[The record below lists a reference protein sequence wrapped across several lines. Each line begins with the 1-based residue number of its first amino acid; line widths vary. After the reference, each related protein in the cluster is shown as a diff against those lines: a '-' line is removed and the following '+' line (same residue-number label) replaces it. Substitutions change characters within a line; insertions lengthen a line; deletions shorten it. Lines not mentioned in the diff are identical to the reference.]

1 LTIIGYFLTITELR
15 PPLDLPISRAYD
27 IWSLGCVFLEF
38 IIWLLDGP
46 QGLEKFADDRLMK
59 ARDGVYD
66 NSFFIVALRS
76 DTGKYVADVRP
87 SVREW
92 IRDLHERGSALIH
105 DLLDLIE
112 QDMLVVRPQNR
123 ITSGRLSQKLE
134 RFATL
139 AATDEG
145 YMFQELAVAKRENEK
160 YCEGIPDFLGF
171 YWTKGEELAGNP
183 NTISSNVSDLSVQQL
198 VTYATSIDAVHKKC
212 TSLYVNATWS
222 LSRESDDDL
231 AQSPVL
237 KLGLASGLDDPILEH
252 FASCML
258 VKAPMASPVKHIV
271 HPDTLTSSVGRN
283 ELGETGSNGTELEKP
298 WALGSLATSEASQDK
313 DIFDNDQ
320 DDDEIASRNSSLIES
335 LFGLE
340 FPGP

>member
-1 LTIIGYFLTITELR
+1 MYEL
-15 PPLDLPISRAYD
+15 I
-27 IWSLGCVFLEF
+27 
-38 IIWLLDGP
+38 
-46 QGLEKFADDRLMK
+46 
-59 ARDGVYD
+59 
-66 NSFFIVALRS
+66 
-76 DTGKYVADVRP
+76 
-87 SVREW
+87 REC
-92 IRDLHERGSALIH
+92 
-105 DLLDLIE
+105 
-112 QDMLVVRPQNR
+112 
-123 ITSGRLSQKLE
+123 
-134 RFATL
+134 
-139 AATDEG
+139 
-145 YMFQELAVAKRENEK
+145 Y
-160 YCEGIPDFLGF
+160 
-171 YWTKGEELAGNP
+171 
-183 NTISSNVSDLSVQQL
+183 
-198 VTYATSIDAVHKKC
+198 
-212 TSLYVNATWS
+212 
-222 LSRESDDDL
+222 L